1 MKIDIQAENI
11 NNCEVITM
19 TTVCHFCVQ
28 MTSVTSKNIF
38 HLMIL
43 LYLLS
48 ITTKTKQCFYINNQN
63 RVKILT
69 LFQSK
74 NMIKFSLSY
83 YFLTYAL
90 TYQVADESI

>member
-1 MKIDIQAENI
+1 MILVNL
-11 NNCEVITM
+11 V
-19 TTVCHFCVQ
+19 
-28 MTSVTSKNIF
+28 SVTTN
-38 HLMIL
+38 
-43 LYLLS
+43 
-48 ITTKTKQCFYINNQN
+48 TKTKQCFCFSNLN

-90 TYQVADESI
+90 TCQVDHESI

>member
-1 MKIDIQAENI
+1 
-11 NNCEVITM
+11 
-19 TTVCHFCVQ
+19 
-28 MTSVTSKNIF
+28 
-38 HLMIL
+38 MIL

-74 NMIKFSLSY
+74 NMIKFSLSH

-90 TYQVADESI
+90 TYQVDDESI